1 MREVWWDPQAL
12 REREDDLEEMGRE
25 ACLDLLVP
33 RASLDCRDFLVWWE
47 PRETGDTRETLGKRA
62 MMDPEE

>member
-47 PRETGDTRETLGKRA
+47 PKGTVDTRGILAKRA
-62 MMDPEE
+62 MRDPEE

>member
-47 PRETGDTRETLGKRA
+47 PRVTADTREMLVIRETK
-62 MMDPEE
+62 DPGE